1 MIPFIFIYRWTG
13 SDPFFS
19 VATFSLFLS
28 LCFAIVLS
36 SHRSSVVGR
45 IGPYALSGRNPASQP
60 IPGFSSPES
69 GCLFSANFI
78 FILLAAVARP
88 GSGCRTASGRSS
100 PLSGKEAKLHRRDG
114 LQCVRCHDALQ
125 VVLSDH
131 RGLSPEAEHAMECA
145 SGHEPARGI
154 FFSLNHSR
162 IRTRTRGVQDN
173 QDQDLGPWG
182 LMVMPVTVIRRY
194 SYTGEYNVYHT
205 FIVSRARARTRNGI
219 KYIQFICTLTGAGLR
234 FTCRYTEVRLSLT
247 MFSRRGSRR
256 GETKVLSALSAACA
270 KKTNILRTRA
280 ALTPAHNA
288 RE

>member
-1 MIPFIFIYRWTG
+1 M
-13 SDPFFS
+13 
-19 VATFSLFLS
+19 
-28 LCFAIVLS
+28 
-36 SHRSSVVGR
+36 
-45 IGPYALSGRNPASQP
+45 
-60 IPGFSSPES
+60 
-69 GCLFSANFI
+69 
-78 FILLAAVARP
+78 ARP

-131 RGLSPEAEHAMECA
+131 GGLSPEAEHAMECA

-194 SYTGEYNVYHT
+194 SYTGEYNVYTTHSL
-205 FIVSRARARTRNGI
+205 FLEHARARGTESNTYSSYVH
-219 KYIQFICTLTGAGLR
+219 YIDGRRPSVKLQIQ
-234 FTCRYTEVRLSLT
+234 YTEVRVSST
-247 MFSRRGSRR
+247 MFSASRRESRR
-256 GETKVLSALSAACA
+256 GETKVLNVLSAACA
-270 KKTNILRTRA
+270 KKTNMLRTRA

>member
-1 MIPFIFIYRWTG
+1 MLFR
-13 SDPFFS
+13 D
-19 VATFSLFLS
+19 ATLQ
-28 LCFAIVLS
+28 
-36 SHRSSVVGR
+36 
-45 IGPYALSGRNPASQP
+45 ASQFP
-60 IPGFSSPES
+60 VSRRLHPAVSFPSTSYSSCLLQWPGR
-69 GCLFSANFI
+69 GQ
-78 FILLAAVARP
+78 AAERRQGVQVPSREKKP
-88 GSGCRTASGRSS
+88 
-100 PLSGKEAKLHRRDG
+100 KLHRRDG

-131 RGLSPEAEHAMECA
+131 GGLSPEAEHAMECA

-194 SYTGEYNVYHT
+194 FVHRRVCIYHT

-219 KYIQFICTLTGAGLR
+219 KYIQFICTSTGADLR
-234 FTCRYTEVRLSLT
+234 FTCRYSEVRLSLT

>member
-1 MIPFIFIYRWTG
+1 MIPFIIIYRWTG

-60 IPGFSSPES
+60 IPGSSSPES

-88 GSGCRTASGRSS
+88 GSGCRTASGRQGVQVRV
-100 PLSGKEAKLHRRDG
+100 PTREKKPKLHRRDG

-131 RGLSPEAEHAMECA
+131 GGLSPEAEHAMECA

-162 IRTRTRGVQDN
+162 IRTRTRGAQDN

-194 SYTGEYNVYHT
+194 SYTGEYVYTTHSL
-205 FIVSRARARTRNGI
+205 FLEHARARGTESNTYSSYVH
-219 KYIQFICTLTGAGLR
+219 YIDGR
-234 FTCRYTEVRLSLT
+234 RPSL
-247 MFSRRGSRR
+247 
-256 GETKVLSALSAACA
+256 KLQ
-270 KKTNILRTRA
+270 IY
-280 ALTPAHNA
+280 
-288 RE
+288 

>member
-1 MIPFIFIYRWTG
+1 MIPFIIIYRWTG

-60 IPGFSSPES
+60 IPGSSSPES
-69 GCLFSANFI
+69 GC
-78 FILLAAVARP
+78 
-88 GSGCRTASGRSS
+88 

-131 RGLSPEAEHAMECA
+131 GGLSPEAEHAMECA

-194 SYTGEYNVYHT
+194 SYTGEYNVYTTHSL
-205 FIVSRARARTRNGI
+205 FLEHARARGTESNTYSSYVH
-219 KYIQFICTLTGAGLR
+219 YIDGR
-234 FTCRYTEVRLSLT
+234 RPSL
-247 MFSRRGSRR
+247 
-256 GETKVLSALSAACA
+256 KLQ
-270 KKTNILRTRA
+270 IY
-280 ALTPAHNA
+280 
-288 RE
+288 